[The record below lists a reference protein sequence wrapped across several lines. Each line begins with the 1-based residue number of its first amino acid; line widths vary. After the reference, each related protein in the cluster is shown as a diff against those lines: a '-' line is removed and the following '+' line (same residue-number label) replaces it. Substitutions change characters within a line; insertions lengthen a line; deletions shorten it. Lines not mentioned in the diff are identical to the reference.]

1 MSVPP
6 SGDCIGCQPWAMS
19 KMARRLDTNPAL
31 WPRASPN
38 PSGPRWRIARAI
50 LRRAISS
57 TGRAPS
63 GRTMPAMPHTSVGLC
78 ADRDRGGVQV
88 RRGVAHALDLRVG
101 GLDAL
106 GVDVRQR
113 RELGGGHVVLL
124 APHQQVH
131 PVVRVTEVELLL
143 RLRDGERLR

>member
-19 KMARRLDTNPAL
+19 KMARREETNPAL
-31 WPRASPN
+31 CPSARPN

-78 ADRDRGGVQV
+78 ADRDRRGVQV
-88 RRGVAHALDLRVG
+88 GRRVPHALDLRVG

-106 GVDVRQR
+106 AVDVRQR
-113 RELGGGHVVLL
+113 RELVCGDVVLL
-124 APHQQVH
+124 APDEQVH
-131 PVVRVTEVELLL
+131 AVVRVAEVELLL
-143 RLRDGERLR
+143 RLRDGE

>member
-6 SGDCIGCQPWAMS
+6 SSDRIGCQPPAMS
-19 KMARRLDTNPAL
+19 KMARRVETKPAL
-31 WPRASPN
+31 SPSASPN

-63 GRTMPAMPHTSVGLC
+63 WRTMPAMPHTSVGLG

-88 RRGVAHALDLRVG
+88 RGGVAHALDLRVG
-101 GLDAL
+101 RLDAV
-106 GVDVRQR
+106 GVDVDEL
-113 RELGGGHVVLL
+113 REIGGRDVVL
-124 APHQQVH
+124 
-131 PVVRVTEVELLL
+131 
-143 RLRDGERLR
+143 

>member
-31 WPRASPN
+31 WPSASPN

-78 ADRDRGGVQV
+78 ADRDGGRVQV
-88 RRGVAHALDLRVG
+88 GRGVADALDLGVR
-101 GLDAL
+101 GLDAVR
-106 GVDVRQR
+106 VDVDDLRQ
-113 RELGGGHVVLL
+113 L
-124 APHQQVH
+124 
-131 PVVRVTEVELLL
+131 
-143 RLRDGERLR
+143 